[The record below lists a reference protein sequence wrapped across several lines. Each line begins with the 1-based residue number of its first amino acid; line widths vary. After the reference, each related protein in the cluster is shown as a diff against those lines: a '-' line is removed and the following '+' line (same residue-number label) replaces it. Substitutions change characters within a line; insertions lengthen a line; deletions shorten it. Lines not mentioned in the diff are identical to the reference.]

1 MFKKLAMGFSNF
13 GRIMA
18 IDFFNFRFLAIYI
31 YSQQKKTAMESQTHM
46 VVSLHNSK
54 QF

>member
-1 MFKKLAMGFSNF
+1 MFKKLAMSFLNF

-31 YSQQKKTAMESQTHM
+31 YIEPAEKKQQWSHR
-46 VVSLHNSK
+46 LIW
-54 QF
+54 